1 MAAKDVKFGN
11 DARVKMLRGVNVLAD
26 AVKVTLGPKGRNV
39 VLDKSFGAPTIT
51 KDGVS
56 VAREIELEDK
66 FENMGA
72 QMVKEV
78 ASKAND
84 AAGDGTTTATVLAQA
99 IITEGLKAVAAG
111 MNPMDLKRGIDK
123 AVASAVEELKALS
136 VPCSDSKAIAQ
147 VGTIS
152 ANSDETV
159 GKLIAEAMD
168 KVGKEGVITVEDG
181 TGLED
186 ELDVVEG
193 MQFDRGYL
201 SPYFINKPETGAVE
215 LESPFILLADKKIS
229 NIREMLP
236 VLEAVAKAGK
246 PLVIIAEDVEGE
258 ALATLVVNT
267 MRGIVKVAAVKAPG
281 FGDRRKAMLQDI
293 ATLTGGTVISEE
305 IGMELEK
312 ATLEDLGQAKRV
324 VINKDTTTI
333 IDGVG
338 EEAAIQGRV
347 GQIRKQIEE
356 ATSDYDREK
365 LQERVAKLAGGV
377 AVIKVGAAT
386 EVEMKEKKA
395 RVDDALHAT
404 RAAVEEGVVAGGGV
418 ALVRVAAKLAGLT
431 AQNEDQN
438 VGIKVALRAM
448 EAPLR
453 QIVSNA
459 GEEPSVVANKVKA
472 GEGNY
477 GYNAATE
484 EYGNMIDFGIL
495 DPTKV
500 TRSALQYA
508 ASVAGLMIT
517 TECMVTDLPK
527 GDAPDLGAAGMGGM
541 GGMGGMIPFDAHGTF
556 THHLAAFG
564 PDLANLQIVRQYQ
577 KIRVA
582 SGRYPSLMLQPEK
595 RRHVS
600 RKGKKRLFQ
609 RQLMSADQL
618 LQRFEQGFETRHA
631 HTHQIAALIK
641 FRLTAVAVRTER
653 KPVKRHLR
661 LAGHH
666 DGAGGVNR
674 FTDAGRDVDKAA
686 FAGIAQR
693 GKEQRPGAVYVRW
706 QQFHA
711 GNVGVIQDAK

>member
-11 DARVKMLRGVNVLAD
+11 DARVKMLKGVNVLAD

-39 VLDKSFGAPTIT
+39 ILDKAFGAPTIT

-99 IITEGLKAVAAG
+99 IVNEGLKAVAAG

-123 AVASAVEELKALS
+123 AVSAVVEELKVLS
-136 VPCSDSKAIAQ
+136 KPCETSKEIEQ

-159 GKLIAEAMD
+159 GKLIAQAME

-181 TGLED
+181 SGLSD

-201 SPYFINKPETGAVE
+201 SPYFINKPEAATVE
-215 LESPFILLADKKIS
+215 LDNPFILLVDKKVS
-229 NIREMLP
+229 NIRELLP
-236 VLEAVAKAGK
+236 VLEGVAKAGK
-246 PLVIIAEDVEGE
+246 PLLIIAEDVEGE

-293 ATLTGGTVISEE
+293 AILTAGTVISEE

-324 VINKDTTTI
+324 VINKDNTTI
-333 IDGVG
+333 IDGIG
-338 EEAAIQGRV
+338 DEAQIKGRV
-347 GQIRKQIEE
+347 AQIRQQIEE
-356 ATSDYDREK
+356 ATSDYDKEK

-386 EVEMKEKKA
+386 EVEMKEKKD

-404 RAAVEEGVVAGGGV
+404 RAAVEEGIVAGGGV
-418 ALVRVAAKLAGLT
+418 ALIRAATKVAVTLKGD
-431 AQNEDQN
+431 NEDQN
-438 VGIKVALRAM
+438 VGIKLALRAM

-453 QIVSNA
+453 QIVTNA
-459 GEEPSVVANKVKA
+459 GEEASVVASAVKN
-472 GEGNY
+472 GEGNF
-477 GYNAATE
+477 GYNAGTE
-484 EYGNMIDFGIL
+484 QYGDMITMGIL

-500 TRSALQYA
+500 TRSALQFA
-508 ASVAGLMIT
+508 ASIAGLMIT

-527 GDAPDLGAAGMGGM
+527 DEKADLGAGMGGM
-541 GGMGGMIPFDAHGTF
+541 GGMGGM
-556 THHLAAFG
+556 
-564 PDLANLQIVRQYQ
+564 
-577 KIRVA
+577 
-582 SGRYPSLMLQPEK
+582 M
-595 RRHVS
+595 
-600 RKGKKRLFQ
+600 
-609 RQLMSADQL
+609 
-618 LQRFEQGFETRHA
+618 
-631 HTHQIAALIK
+631 
-641 FRLTAVAVRTER
+641 
-653 KPVKRHLR
+653 
-661 LAGHH
+661 
-666 DGAGGVNR
+666 
-674 FTDAGRDVDKAA
+674 
-686 FAGIAQR
+686 
-693 GKEQRPGAVYVRW
+693 
-706 QQFHA
+706 
-711 GNVGVIQDAK
+711 